1 MKEIIV
7 KEKCE
12 IKIPS
17 SNLIIFFDGEKT
29 LLSIQGDTDLM
40 VDGNFSIGCMGK
52 LSIISK
58 DSINID
64 SVDSN
69 INLNCKDFNK
79 CTKDI

>member
-12 IKIPS
+12 IKIPL
-17 SNLIIFFDGEKT
+17 SNLVIFFDGKKT
-29 LLSIQGDTDLM
+29 VLSLQGNANLM
-40 VDGNFSIGCMGK
+40 VGGDFSIGCMGK

-58 DSINID
+58 DSVNID
-64 SVDSN
+64 SVNSN

-79 CTKDI
+79 L